1 MELDLKDL
9 EVSVNEDKNSKV
21 FMQYGTDD
29 SNRYHDNIVRVVVKR
44 NWRNQKR
51 KLLQNRE
58 NQMTFYQDINK

>member
-44 NWRNQKR
+44 NWRN
-51 KLLQNRE
+51 
-58 NQMTFYQDINK
+58 